1 MISVEVINKVL
12 QVKIGQFDNKMIID
26 CVFHLPGPK
35 TCPDLTLLLVP
46 ACKQGLRPVIS

>member
-12 QVKIGQFDNKMIID
+12 QVKIGFDNKMIID
-26 CVFHLPGPK
+26 CVFHLPGAK
-35 TCPDLTLLLVP
+35 TCSDLTLLLVP